1 LPVELV
7 DFRWWVCRDGYDL
20 EQKGRR
26 NFLTSAS
33 DQFEGRRSL
42 QLPNLFSIFA
52 DGTPATAKGMQE
64 FCSRYGV
71 PYGGRPDMAP
81 SGRPLRVSVD
91 VDELLNHQR
100 RFRRAVNLLRKGDV
114 SELAKLWN
122 SSHGSGVI
130 RTELRVGPNERLE
143 MVFAPPDLIQ
153 AMWLQFAQFA
163 CSQAQLFRCQ
173 RCGKPFQVG
182 TGTGRRRTAKF
193 CSNACKVAAFRE
205 RHAGEGK

>member
-1 LPVELV
+1 MAP
-7 DFRWWVCRDGYDL
+7 F
-20 EQKGRR
+20 
-26 NFLTSAS
+26 
-33 DQFEGRRSL
+33 
-42 QLPNLFSIFA
+42 
-52 DGTPATAKGMQE
+52 
-64 FCSRYGV
+64 
-71 PYGGRPDMAP
+71 GRP
-81 SGRPLRVSVD
+81 SRVSVA

-100 RFRRAVNLLRKGDV
+100 KFRRALSLLLKGDI

-130 RTELRVGPNERLE
+130 RTELRVGPNEGLE

-163 CSQAQLFRCQ
+163 CSQALLFRCQ

-193 CSNACKVAAFRE
+193 CSNACKVAAFKK
-205 RHAGEGK
+205 RHEGARK

>member
-1 LPVELV
+1 VELV
-7 DFRWWVCRDGYDL
+7 VFRWFACRDGYDL
-20 EQKGRR
+20 ERKGHHD
-26 NFLTSAS
+26 FLTSAS
-33 DQFEGRRSL
+33 DRFEERRSL

-52 DGTPATAKGMQE
+52 DDTPATAKGMQD
-64 FCSRYGV
+64 FCNRYGV
-71 PYGGRPDMAP
+71 PYGGRP
-81 SGRPLRVSVD
+81 SRVSVN

-100 RFRRAVNLLRKGDV
+100 KFRRALSLLRKGDV

-173 RCGKPFQVG
+173 CCGKPFQVG

-193 CSNACKVAAFRE
+193 CSNACKVAAFKK